1 MNNYY
6 QQHVNYFKATRKKAA
21 RKTNLLS
28 RLETVLQRF
37 KYWQQRSRQ
46 RKHLANLDD
55 YLLAD
60 IGYSRKQ
67 VEMEVAKPF
76 WR

>member
-6 QQHVNYFKATRKKAA
+6 QQNVNYFEVT

-28 RLETVLQRF
+28 RLEAVFQRLKF
-37 KYWQQRSRQ
+37 WQERSRQ
-46 RKHLANLDD
+46 RKHLAQLDD
-55 YLLAD
+55 HLLAD

-67 VEMEVAKPF
+67 VEREVAKPF
-76 WR
+76 WK